1 MFTVVEL
8 KKLVYIW
15 VLCAI
20 STKMSKTTPD
30 NITRSALW
38 TTYKNI
44 CFYCS
49 QPLDWGDLHIDHII
63 PESLLQKFEKFEEIK
78 QDFGLDKNFN
88 LNELYNLVPSH
99 SKCNRRKNDDLFPKS
114 TTLFYLSITDKTESK
129 IKIEIE
135 KIKKNKNKGLIL
147 SKLQSAL
154 STNTIDAKDLKR
166 ISIEAEKHNWNIKEI
181 KLPFGVE
188 FIDEIYDTFYLDTDF
203 SKLLD
208 NKLLIHNE
216 EESLELVNDNNE
228 KINVSTLNEWKK
240 ATKEGYY
247 PLTTCAIKSSST
259 FTFFEEL
266 IETLE
271 KAKMPKVSFIDNP
284 WIEIDMLEYLS
295 PNILMDV
302 ENELTGYIENGLSI
316 GDLVKQ
322 GIVKIN
328 PPHIYKI
335 SLEFGGF
342 ETSLI
347 EQFRADFN
355 NDGIEDIFV
364 RGWTR
369 ATGGA
374 MGFGFTTILTK
385 LSDKHLIG
393 KE

>member
-1 MFTVVEL
+1 
-8 KKLVYIW
+8 
-15 VLCAI
+15 
-20 STKMSKTTPD
+20 MSKTTID

-63 PESLLQKFEKFEEIK
+63 PESLLQKFEKFKEIK
-78 QDFGLDKNFN
+78 QDFELDKNFN

-99 SKCNRRKNDDLFPKS
+99 SKCNHRKSDGLFSKS
-114 TTLFYLSITDKTESK
+114 TTLFYLSITNKTVSK

-135 KIKKNKNKGLIL
+135 KLKRNKNKGLIL

-154 STNTIDAKDLKR
+154 STNTIDAKDLKK
-166 ISIEAEKHNWNIKEI
+166 ILIESEKHNWNIKEI
-181 KLPFGVE
+181 KLPFGIE
-188 FIDEIYDTFYLDTDF
+188 FIDEIYDTFYLNTDF

-216 EESLELVNDNNE
+216 EESLELVNDIDE
-228 KINVSTLNEWKK
+228 KLNVTTLNEWKK
-240 ATKEGYY
+240 ATEEGYF
-247 PLTTCAIKSSST
+247 PLTTLAIKSSST
-259 FTFFEEL
+259 FTFFQEL
-266 IETLE
+266 IEAL
-271 KAKMPKVSFIDNP
+271 KIAKMPKVSFIDNP

-302 ENELTGYIENGLSI
+302 ENELTSYIEGGLSI
-316 GDLVKQ
+316 ADLVKQ

-328 PPHIYKI
+328 PSYIYKI

-364 RGWTR
+364 RGWYR
-369 ATGGA
+369 ATEGT
-374 MGFGFTTILTK
+374 MGFGFTTILKK
-385 LSDKHLIG
+385 LSDKHLI
-393 KE
+393 ERE

>member
-1 MFTVVEL
+1 
-8 KKLVYIW
+8 
-15 VLCAI
+15 
-20 STKMSKTTPD
+20 MSKKAFD

-38 TTYKNI
+38 AAYKNI

-49 QPLDWGDLHIDHII
+49 RPLDWGDLHIDHII
-63 PESLLQKFEKFEEIK
+63 PESISHKEKEFEKIK
-78 QDFGLDKNFN
+78 QDFELDVNFN

-99 SKCNRRKNDDLFPKS
+99 SKCNHRKSDDLFSKT
-114 TTLFYLSITDKTESK
+114 TTLFYLSITYKSESK

-135 KIKKNKNKGLIL
+135 KLKRNKNKGLIL

-154 STNTIDAKDLKR
+154 SANAIDAKDLKK
-166 ISIEAEKHNWNIKEI
+166 ILIEAEKHNWNIKEI

-203 SKLLD
+203 SKLFD
-208 NKLLIHNE
+208 NKLLMYNDE
-216 EESLELVNDNNE
+216 DSLELVNDNSE

-247 PLTTCAIKSSST
+247 PLTTYAIKSSST

-271 KAKMPKVSFIDNP
+271 KAKMPKVSFIDDP
-284 WIEIDMLEYLS
+284 WIEIDMLDYLS

-302 ENELTGYIENGLSI
+302 EGELTEFIENGLSI

-328 PPHIYKI
+328 PSFIYKI

-355 NDGIEDIFV
+355 DDGIEDIFV

-369 ATGGA
+369 ATGGT

-385 LSDKHLIG
+385 FSEKHLIG

>member
-1 MFTVVEL
+1 
-8 KKLVYIW
+8 
-15 VLCAI
+15 
-20 STKMSKTTPD
+20 MSKTTFD
-30 NITRSALW
+30 NITRNALW
-38 TTYKNI
+38 TTYKNT

-63 PESLLQKFEKFEEIK
+63 PESLSQKFEKFEEIK
-78 QDFGLDKNFN
+78 QNFGLNKNFN

-99 SKCNRRKNDDLFPKS
+99 SKCNHKKSDDLFSKS
-114 TTLFYLSITDKTESK
+114 TTLYYLSITNKTESK

-135 KIKKNKNKGLIL
+135 KLKRNKNRGLIL

-154 STNTIDAKDLKR
+154 STNTIDTKDLKR
-166 ISIEAEKHNWNIKEI
+166 ILIDAEKHNWNIKEI

-188 FIDEIYDTFYLDTDF
+188 FIDEIYDTFYFDTDF
-203 SKLLD
+203 SKLLN

-216 EESLELVNDNNE
+216 EESLELVNDNDE
-228 KINVSTLNEWKK
+228 KINVTTLNEWKK
-240 ATKEGYY
+240 ATKEGFY
-247 PLTTCAIKSSST
+247 PLTNYAIKSSST

-266 IETLE
+266 IKALE
-271 KAKMPKVSFIDNP
+271 RAKMPKVSFIENP

-295 PNILMDV
+295 PNILMDT
-302 ENELTGYIENGLSI
+302 ENELTNYIENGLSI
-316 GDLVKQ
+316 ADLVKQ

-328 PPHIYKI
+328 PSHFYKI

-342 ETSLI
+342 ETSII

-364 RGWTR
+364 SGWTR
-369 ATGGA
+369 ATEGT

-385 LSDKHLIG
+385 LSDKHLI
-393 KE
+393 ERE